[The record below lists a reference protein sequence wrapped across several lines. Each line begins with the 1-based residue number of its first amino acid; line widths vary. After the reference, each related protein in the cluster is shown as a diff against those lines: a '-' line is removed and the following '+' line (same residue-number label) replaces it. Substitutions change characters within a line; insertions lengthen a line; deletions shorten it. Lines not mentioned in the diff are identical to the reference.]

1 MNEPVIIGNATLY
14 LGDCREILPT
24 LQKVDAVITDTM
36 AHEQSTGRERSKE
49 RTGGGALGAKASGDR
64 APLPSGRTIAGC
76 AGEPLRDHASGDVQ
90 MAEAP
95 RHQGEVS
102 RSEGAGE
109 RALCSRTGEHALP
122 KDGEEERLRGVRH
135 GGEPLRASQERKPSG
150 QRQGELGSALLAL
163 PQQAP
168 QKRVVEKETPRIAIV
183 TDPPYGVDIAGWDKE
198 LPPQFVLS
206 ECLRIADGPVLW
218 FGTAS
223 PRRLLDFRL
232 YDPIPDRCVVWH
244 LPFSLSMT
252 AAHGMFYRW
261 HPIWLWANGG
271 KLSIERDV
279 IEIPADGH
287 NGWKHPGTKPI
298 KLMVRLVDGIESE
311 TILDPFMGSG
321 TTGVACAN
329 LGRKFIGIE
338 IEPKYFEI
346 SCDRIEN
353 AQRQA
358 RMFA

>member
-1 MNEPVIIGNATLY
+1 M
-14 LGDCREILPT
+14 
-24 LQKVDAVITDTM
+24 
-36 AHEQSTGRERSKE
+36 
-49 RTGGGALGAKASGDR
+49 
-64 APLPSGRTIAGC
+64 
-76 AGEPLRDHASGDVQ
+76 
-90 MAEAP
+90 
-95 RHQGEVS
+95 
-102 RSEGAGE
+102 
-109 RALCSRTGEHALP
+109 
-122 KDGEEERLRGVRH
+122 
-135 GGEPLRASQERKPSG
+135 
-150 QRQGELGSALLAL
+150 
-163 PQQAP
+163 
-168 QKRVVEKETPRIAIV
+168 VEKETPRIAIV

-218 FGTAS
+218 FGAAS

-321 TTGVACAN
+321 TTGVACMN

-338 IEPKYFEI
+338 IEPKYFDI
-346 SCDRIEN
+346 ACRRIED
-353 AQRQA
+353 AQRQQ
-358 RMFA
+358 RLIP